1 MIYSTRKK
9 RSTVY
14 WQLFFA
20 VLTYL
25 CCLYS
30 IWTNELITAN
40 GQVWLDGIFV
50 FLYDYPF
57 ISRIITSVFLLINA
71 VFLVFFLRRF
81 SLIELRNYYPA
92 LFYLLFVFM
101 FPQLI
106 NPWSVLTGFFIIV
119 GVFPQLFDLDENNI
133 QSKTFMYGLWCGILA
148 VIDFYFIF
156 LLLFI
161 YLVCLLD
168 RIYTFRSFI
177 LPVVGA
183 SVSFIYLFSIL
194 YLTNNAHYINEFFLF
209 TQQKMQEMSLLN
221 VDIHKFINVLSANY
235 YMLGILFVGNVLL
248 AIFSF
253 FKLWSKAG
261 SAVINKR
268 KKYYIFLLFSF
279 LSAIYILFFQA
290 YNVLL
295 NHMLLILYS
304 IIFCLSLSYMKRYG
318 FLFFVLVGFFVISVM
333 SIFIK

>member
-1 MIYSTRKK
+1 VSYSTRRK

-14 WQLFFA
+14 WQLFLA
-20 VLTYL
+20 VVLFF

-30 IWTNELITAN
+30 IWTAAPIAASQ
-40 GQVWLDGIFV
+40 QVWLDGIFV

-57 ISRIITSVFLLINA
+57 ISKIITSVFLLVNA
-71 VFLVFFLRRF
+71 VLLVFFLRRF

-92 LFYLLFVFM
+92 LFYLLFIFM
-101 FPQLI
+101 FSQI
-106 NPWSVLTGFFIIV
+106 MNPWSMLTGFFIIV

-194 YLTNNAHYINEFFLF
+194 YLTNNAHYINDFFSF
-209 TQQKMQEMSLLN
+209 TWQKMQEMSLLN
-221 VDIHKFINVLSANY
+221 VDIHRFSNVLSANH
-235 YMLGILFVGNVLL
+235 YMSGILLVENVLL

-253 FKLWSKAG
+253 FKLWSKAS

-268 KKYYIFLLFSF
+268 KKYYIFLLFIF
-279 LSAIYILFFQA
+279 LSAIYILLFQT

-295 NHMLLILYS
+295 NHMLLILYT
-304 IIFCLSLSYMKRYG
+304 IIFCLGLSYMKRYG
-318 FLFFVLVGFFVISVM
+318 FLLFVLVGFFVISVM